1 MVTRLCSRVLFLS
14 SSIKKVD
21 YYNKFS
27 PLVEQGGEKG
37 FVFYLLKYKDGGL
50 PTISSTTVAKIRQ
63 RSQSL
68 NTLSNLSFVYND
80 LGD

>member
-14 SSIKKVD
+14 FSIKIVD

-37 FVFYLLKYKDGGL
+37 FVFHLLKYKDDGV
-50 PTISSTTVAKIRQ
+50 PTII
-63 RSQSL
+63 
-68 NTLSNLSFVYND
+68 
-80 LGD
+80 